1 MSNHNEEIRAAY
13 DARRQA
19 VEQLRSLDA
28 EVGETDPSEEQRSTF
43 AAIHADIDRHDADLD
58 HHISEGKLDERS
70 AYLDGLIGT
79 QRDAG
84 MVTETGLS
92 LIEQEARD
100 LFRPANSEGAKSRLE
115 FTADVAERSRLMRR
129 DLTAGTAGDGAEL
142 VPTTL
147 FGELYV
153 ALREGATSMFSLGR
167 NVITTGGEA
176 MAFPSVSSFSAASLI
191 AEGGAVGESDP
202 QFVTPNVTMNAY
214 KYGLSIQISP
224 ELEQDNAVP
233 GALPWVVSQAVD
245 GIRRGVGSALVV
257 GDGSD
262 KPNGVINGST
272 TSTATGV
279 TYPTADNLLAAQ
291 HDIGSGYRPTASWV
305 MNDATVLGIRL
316 LKDSEGQYIWRPG
329 LVAGSYDTLLGSP
342 VVSDDN
348 FATIGANA
356 KIGVYGDISAG
367 YLVRIVNSIR
377 AERSDQYAWLN
388 DLITWRFLGRFDGEI
403 IDNSAFTVITN
414 EAA

>member
-1 MSNHNEEIRAAY
+1 MASHNEEIRAAY
-13 DARRQA
+13 DARRRA

-28 EVGETDPSEEQRSTF
+28 EVGDNEPNEEQRASF
-43 AAIHADIDRHDADLD
+43 AAINADIDKFDGKLD

-84 MVTETGLS
+84 MVTENGLTP
-92 LIEQEARD
+92 IEQEARD
-100 LFRPANSEGAKSRLE
+100 LFRPANSEGAQSRLE
-115 FTADVAERSRLMRR
+115 FSADAAERSRLMRR
-129 DLTAGTAGDGAEL
+129 DLVAGVAGDGAEL
-142 VPTTL
+142 VPTSL

-153 ALREGATSMFSLGR
+153 ALREGAESMFSLGR

-214 KYGLSIQISP
+214 KYGLAIQVSP

-233 GALPWVVSQAVD
+233 GALPWVVSQAVQ
-245 GIRRGVGSALVV
+245 GIRRGVGAALVT

-262 KPNGVINGST
+262 KPNGIVNGST

-291 HDIGSGYRPTASWV
+291 HAVVSGYRPTATW
-305 MNDATVLGIRL
+305 MFNDDTILGIRL

-329 LVAGSYDTLLGSP
+329 LVAGSYDTLLGNP

-348 FATIGANA
+348 LATIGANA
-356 KIGVYGDISAG
+356 KIGVFGDISAG
-367 YLVRIVNSIR
+367 YLVRIVNTIR

-388 DLITWRFLGRFDGEI
+388 DLLTWRFLGRFDGEI
-403 IDNSAFTVITN
+403 IDNTAFTVITN

>member
-100 LFRPANSEGAKSRLE
+100 LFRPANSEGARSRLE
-115 FTADVAERSRLMRR
+115 FT
-129 DLTAGTAGDGAEL
+129 GDGAEL

-214 KYGLSIQISP
+214 KYGLAIQVSP

-245 GIRRGVGSALVV
+245 GIRRGVG
-257 GDGSD
+257 DGSD
-262 KPNGVINGST
+262 KPNGVVNGST

-377 AERSDQYAWLN
+377 AERSDQFAWLN
-388 DLITWRFLGRFDGEI
+388 DLLTWRFLGRFDGEI

>member
-100 LFRPANSEGAKSRLE
+100 LFRPANSEGARSRLE
-115 FTADVAERSRLMRR
+115 FTADAAERSRLMRR

-153 ALREGATSMFSLGR
+153 ALREGATSMFSLASTR
-167 NVITTGGEA
+167 
-176 MAFPSVSSFSAASLI
+176 SSSRWSANSTKALCPFSSCAS
-191 AEGGAVGESDP
+191 S
-202 QFVTPNVTMNAY
+202 
-214 KYGLSIQISP
+214 SS
-224 ELEQDNAVP
+224 
-233 GALPWVVSQAVD
+233 
-245 GIRRGVGSALVV
+245 
-257 GDGSD
+257 
-262 KPNGVINGST
+262 
-272 TSTATGV
+272 
-279 TYPTADNLLAAQ
+279 
-291 HDIGSGYRPTASWV
+291 
-305 MNDATVLGIRL
+305 
-316 LKDSEGQYIWRPG
+316 
-329 LVAGSYDTLLGSP
+329 
-342 VVSDDN
+342 
-348 FATIGANA
+348 
-356 KIGVYGDISAG
+356 
-367 YLVRIVNSIR
+367 
-377 AERSDQYAWLN
+377 
-388 DLITWRFLGRFDGEI
+388 
-403 IDNSAFTVITN
+403 
-414 EAA
+414 